1 MNLLDIVVL
10 TIIGSFVALGLWKG
24 LIKQLFS
31 LAGIIIGYIAAISFY
46 EQISTFFTSL
56 DKDIASIVSFIAIF
70 VSCILLSS
78 LVGLF
83 VGKLIKIADLSWL
96 NRVAGGL
103 LGFLKGLLILMII
116 VVILVAFLPSESK
129 VLRNSVTLPYVM
141 SVAQVINNIIPMH
154 IKDNF
159 EEKLEELRSYWLQK
173 EIKKFH

>member
-1 MNLLDIVVL
+1 MNPLDIVVL